1 MKVESFMS
9 NSMSAHEISNFMS
22 SPDCDSRVIVDLEW
36 SRRKWVVVTQ
46 LALRATSAVG
56 DESLEPYM
64 INGELYK
71 MVAAISLNTQ
81 KTT

>member
-1 MKVESFMS
+1 MRKYKGTFFHDEEF
-9 NSMSAHEISNFMS
+9 N
-22 SPDCDSRVIVDLEW
+22 DSRVIVDLEW

-46 LALRATSAVG
+46 LALRAPGAVG

-71 MVAAISLNTQ
+71 MIAATSLNTQ
-81 KTT
+81 